1 MEKNIWVISQSNSHI
16 LTKILS
22 DNFIMLGLAERIKI
36 VDDLDDVF
44 SLRKTLQEIATVK
57 DAVVYYIF
65 ESAELYDITSK
76 FCGENSIVCFNIHRL
91 AFTFFYKTIAARLS
105 GQQYSRQ
112 VAEEIDKSFIE
123 FAVSTDDGKD
133 LESIRH
139 ADVVIIGIS
148 RTTKTPLSMYLSN
161 HGIKVANV
169 PLVPEVSLP
178 ETLEKFPKDRVFAL
192 TMDSERLSKI
202 RRERLKYLGLPQD
215 SMYASLSRIEDEIRY
230 ANKVVEKLG
239 CRTVDVSSLSIE
251 ETADVIK
258 NMLQRNV

>member
-44 SLRKTLQEIATVK
+44 LLKKTLQEISAVK

-65 ESAELYDITSK
+65 ESPELYDITSK
-76 FCGENSIVCFNIHRL
+76 FCSANNITSFNIHRL
-91 AFTFFYKTIAARLS
+91 AFNFFYNTIAARLS
-105 GQQYSRQ
+105 GQEYSSK
-112 VAEEIDKSFIE
+112 VTEEIDKSFIE

-161 HGIKVANV
+161 HGYKVANV

-178 ETLEKFPKDRVFAL
+178 EALETFPKDRVFAL
-192 TMDSERLSKI
+192 TMDSERLTKI
-202 RRERLKYLGLPQD
+202 RKERLKYLGLPQD
-215 SMYASLSRIEDEIRY
+215 SMYASQKRVEAETRY
-230 ANKVVEKLG
+230 SERVVNELG
-239 CRTVDVSSLSIE
+239 CRTIDVSSLSIE